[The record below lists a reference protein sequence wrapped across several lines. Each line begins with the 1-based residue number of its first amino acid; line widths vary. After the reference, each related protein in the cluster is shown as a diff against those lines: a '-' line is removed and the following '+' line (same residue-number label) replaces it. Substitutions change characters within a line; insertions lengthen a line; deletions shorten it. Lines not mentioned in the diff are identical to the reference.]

1 LRFLCYLMPSLWLA
15 AAVAGGALAQ
25 GKAGDRTKAIVPPPD
40 AKQLTETGSISASE
54 TMTYTI
60 DAKSGHSAS
69 VDFRSNNAKCA
80 FVVYGPRQTP
90 GKNAPMFDSKAGGNH
105 FSGFLPSTGKY
116 LIHISLSREAA
127 QGLQTCDYTIA
138 FAVAR

>member
-1 LRFLCYLMPSLWLA
+1 MPSLWLA

-25 GKAGDRTKAIVPPPD
+25 SKEQDRTQVIVPPPD
-40 AKQLTETGSISASE
+40 AKKLTETGSISASE

-80 FVVYGPRQTP
+80 FVIYGPRQKP
-90 GKNAPMFDSKAGGNH
+90 AQNAPMFDSTASGNH
-105 FSGFLPSTGKY
+105 FSGFLPATGKY
-116 LIHISLSREAA
+116 LVRISLSREAA
-127 QGLQTCDYTIA
+127 QGRQTCDYTIA